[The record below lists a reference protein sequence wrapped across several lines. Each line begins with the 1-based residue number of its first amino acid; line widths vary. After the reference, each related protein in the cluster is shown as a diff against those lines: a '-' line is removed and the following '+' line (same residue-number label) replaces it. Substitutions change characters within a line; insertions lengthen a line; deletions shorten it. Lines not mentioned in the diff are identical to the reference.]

1 MRSRDFDPPR
11 AYTRQLY
18 KDLKNVRAFAS
29 GLGLALPMVDAA
41 AAQYLNFVQAGNQM
55 ADPASIVR
63 HCEAQNHPRASEQR
77 AVGVKTLGSTK

>member
-18 KDLKNVRAFAS
+18 KDLKNVRAFAN
-29 GLGLALPMVDAA
+29 GLGLALPMVAA
-41 AAQYLNFVQAGNQM
+41 VTAQYLNFVQAGNEM

-63 HCEAQNHPRASEQR
+63 HYEAQNHPRASEQR
-77 AVGVKTLGSTK
+77 AAGVKTLGSTK